1 MFQIKSCHDSN
12 IYIYIYILNH
22 VIRLLS
28 KTLND
33 DTKSD
38 IKKNKLTC
46 HIFIV
51 LFQIYFI

>member
-1 MFQIKSCHDSN
+1 MFQIKSCHDSK
-12 IYIYIYILNH
+12 YIYILKH
-22 VIRLLS
+22 VIRLIS
-28 KTLND
+28 KTINN

>member
-1 MFQIKSCHDSN
+1 MFQIKSCHDSK
-12 IYIYIYILNH
+12 YIYIYILKH

-28 KTLND
+28 KTINN